1 MKIWDVNMESKP
13 IKTINIHDY
22 VQPKLVDLYDNEC
35 LFDRFEC
42 LFSGDG
48 KYFFSFNIRYVL
60 SGSYSNYF
68 HIYDKSSKNEVT
80 LQADKSAF
88 KMKKGASN
96 KGKGLSLGRK
106 NKKEEIN
113 VDTVD
118 FTKKILHGSWHPQ
131 EYTVAVAATNNL
143 YLFSAI

>member
-48 KYFFSFNIRYVL
+48 KYFFL
-60 SGSYSNYF
+60 
-68 HIYDKSSKNEVT
+68 
-80 LQADKSAF
+80 L
-88 KMKKGASN
+88 
-96 KGKGLSLGRK
+96 
-106 NKKEEIN
+106 
-113 VDTVD
+113 
-118 FTKKILHGSWHPQ
+118 
-131 EYTVAVAATNNL
+131 
-143 YLFSAI
+143 